1 MPNPD
6 TGATPGKIQDE
17 PRFALNALGE
27 FVFYN
32 PAFAQLA
39 GLPMQAERTRVN
51 AAKILK
57 FAADTH
63 PDTPAVEGPA
73 RRFMDQIGS
82 GQYTLICGPGD
93 QATRFQFDW
102 VEGPN
107 GQRYLVASVAAG
119 PANDAAA
126 IIQQIPDLK
135 PIEKSE
141 TDPFAAS
148 AQLRAEELRQFLEM
162 SDDLMCTTD
171 PDGGIIRL
179 NRALCGHLGYEPRSM
194 VGKMFIDFVDPSD
207 RASVQGALSDVL
219 SDGGRA
225 HVSFE
230 CRMLTI
236 AGDQRWVTWDIG
248 VSAGVLHCL
257 GRDVT
262 HVKMHEAELARRE
275 AQLSEAQALAHMG
288 HWRWEVGS
296 ADVEWST
303 ELYNIFGV
311 DSEDFLP
318 TMDSLNALVHRRDL
332 SRLYQAF
339 QRAIIQQNDYDMDFR
354 IARPNGETRVI
365 RCEGRCEM
373 DQDGEVVALYGIM
386 QDITQQKEHEQAL
399 REAKEAAENAYASK
413 SRFLA
418 NMSHELRTPLNAII
432 GFSDLIQKQ
441 MLGPL
446 GNERY
451 LDYMG
456 SIRESGQH
464 LLDLISDILDMS
476 KIEAGK
482 YELTL
487 EKVNMTQLV
496 RASVQMMEARAMDG
510 KLTLRADLPSEDVI
524 LPADRRAI
532 KQIMLNLLS
541 NAVKFTESGG
551 RVDVR
556 LMDGVDAVTVQVQ
569 DSGIGIPAH
578 KIADVLKPFE
588 QVSNA
593 FTRRHEGSG
602 LGLAITK
609 DLVELHGGTIQID
622 SRLNQGTNVTI
633 RIPRR

>member
-1 MPNPD
+1 MKS
-6 TGATPGKIQDE
+6 ATQSSEAGIIRAVKDE

-39 GLPMQAERTRVN
+39 DLPMQAERTRVN

-57 FAADTH
+57 FSEQMTPSADGH
-63 PDTPAVEGPA
+63 A
-73 RRFMDQIGS
+73 RRFMDQISS
-82 GQYTLICGPGD
+82 GTYTLLCGPKD
-93 QATRFQFDW
+93 SEIRFRFDW

-107 GQRYLVASVAAG
+107 GQRYLVASA
-119 PANDAAA
+119 ANDVVPDPSAVVR
-126 IIQQIPDLK
+126 QIADAK
-135 PIEKSE
+135 TG

-162 SDDLMCTTD
+162 SDDLMCTMD
-171 PDGGIIRL
+171 SNGGILRL
-179 NRALCGHLGYEPRSM
+179 NRALCGHLGYEPAAM
-194 VGKMFIDFVDPSD
+194 IGKMFIDFVDPAD
-207 RASVQGALSDVL
+207 RTAVQGALYNVCSGDTL
-219 SDGGRA
+219 SI
-225 HVSFE
+225 SFE
-230 CRMLTI
+230 CRMRTES
-236 AGDQRWVTWDIG
+236 ADQRWVTWNMTL
-248 VSAGVLHCL
+248 SAGVLHAL

-262 HVKMHEAELARRE
+262 HVKTHEAELMRRE
-275 AQLSEAQALAHMG
+275 SQLSEAQALAHMG
-288 HWRWEVGS
+288 HWRWDVG
-296 ADVEWST
+296 AVEVEWSS

-311 DSEDFLP
+311 DQDDFMP
-318 TMDSLNALVHRRDL
+318 SMDTINALVHRRDL
-332 SRLYQAF
+332 GRLYQAF

-354 IARPNGETRVI
+354 IQRPDGAMRVI

-373 DQDGEVVALYGIM
+373 DADGEVIALYGIM

-399 REAKEAAENAYASK
+399 REAKESAENAYASK

-432 GFSDLIQKQ
+432 GFSDLIEKQ

-451 LDYMG
+451 LDYVG
-456 SIRESGQH
+456 AIRESGQH

-487 EKVNMTQLV
+487 ESINLTQAV
-496 RASVQMMEARAMDG
+496 RAVTQMMEARAMDG
-510 KLTLRADLPSEDVI
+510 KLTLRAALPDMDVV
-524 LPADRRAI
+524 LSADRRAV
-532 KQIMLNLLS
+532 KQILLNLLS
-541 NAVKFTESGG
+541 NAIKFTESGG
-551 RVDVR
+551 HVDIV
-556 LMDGVDAVTVQVQ
+556 LEDSGDAVTVRVT
-569 DSGIGIPAH
+569 DTGIGIPAH
-578 KIADVLKPFE
+578 KIADVMKPFE

-609 DLVELHGGTIQID
+609 DLVELHGGQLQID
-622 SRLNQGTNVTI
+622 SRLGEGTTVTI
-633 RIPRR
+633 RLPRR

>member
-1 MPNPD
+1 MQTPD
-6 TGATPGKIQDE
+6 AGTEPGKLQDE

-32 PAFAQLA
+32 PAFAALA
-39 GLPMQAERTRVN
+39 GLPQAAERTRLN

-57 FAADTH
+57 FESH
-63 PDTPAVEGPA
+63 PDVSHEGPDNHT
-73 RRFMDQIGS
+73 RRFMDQLGS
-82 GQYTLICGPGD
+82 GQYTLLCGPNNE
-93 QATRFQFDW
+93 ATRFQFDW

-107 GQRYLVASVAAG
+107 GQRYLVASTAKEEVSM
-119 PANDAAA
+119 D
-126 IIQQIPDLK
+126 IVRQIAPDK
-135 PIEKSE
+135 VDGG
-141 TDPFAAS
+141 DPFAAS

-179 NRALCGHLGYEPRSM
+179 NRALCGHLGYEPRAM
-194 VGKMFIDFVDPSD
+194 IGKMFLDFVDPADKES
-207 RASVQGALSDVL
+207 AQSALSEVL
-219 SDGGRA
+219 SDGVRT

-230 CRMLTI
+230 CRMLTS
-236 AGDQRWVTWDIG
+236 AGDQRWVTWDIAL
-248 VSAGVLHCL
+248 SAGVLHAL

-262 HVKMHEAELARRE
+262 HIKTHEAELSSRE

-296 ADVEWST
+296 ADVEWSS

-311 DSEDFLP
+311 DQDDFIP
-318 TMDSLNALVHRRDL
+318 TMDSINALVHRRDL
-332 SRLYQAF
+332 GRLYQAF

-354 IARPNGETRVI
+354 VARADGTIRVI

-373 DQDGEVVALYGIM
+373 DHDGEVIALYGIM

-432 GFSDLIQKQ
+432 GFSDLIEKQ

-451 LDYMG
+451 LDYIG
-456 SIRESGQH
+456 AIRESGQH
-464 LLDLISDILDMS
+464 LLDLITDILDMS

-482 YELTL
+482 YELTV
-487 EKVNMTQLV
+487 EPVNMTQVV
-496 RASVQMMEARAMDG
+496 RAVVQMMEARAMEG
-510 KLTLRADLPSEDVI
+510 QLTLKADLPDNDVVVS
-524 LPADRRAI
+524 ADRRAV
-532 KQIMLNLLS
+532 KQILLNLLS
-541 NAVKFTESGG
+541 NAVKFSDKGG
-551 RVDVR
+551 HVIIR
-556 LMDGVDAVTVQVQ
+556 LMDGQSAVTVQVQ
-569 DSGIGIPAH
+569 DTGIGIPAH

-609 DLVELHGGTIQID
+609 DLVELHGGIMGID
-622 SRLNQGTNVTI
+622 SRLGEGTIVMFT
-633 RIPRR
+633 IPRRG